1 VFNFSQPGG
10 FIVKTNLVRKLFLTA
25 AVFAPI
31 GYVQAQEVVPTTPR
45 ECVEELRA
53 YRMSEIF
60 ALGYFDAPYIP
71 KKEIEQ
77 KVSAR
82 AVDCE
87 KRFPVESVKGKQ
99 LDALAEVYALARHDD
114 QAQAIFAKR
123 LAEPGITIRE
133 KGQALNAAVKA
144 FNTPDYPD
152 RVPTA
157 EKYLTQLV
165 TLNFDEAGKDI
176 VDAHLDLANTMRLL
190 GKQDRQVDLSIK
202 GLTLAKKLVSLD
214 RGALAGDIIT
224 TYADMAEVYST
235 MPDAKAKLDAMASI
249 VNSPAMPDP
258 PMLKQ
263 GLTKAIMRGYQL
275 GKVAPGVY
283 ANNWFNRD
291 APANGTLTFTNSP
304 IPNVVQ
310 FTRFG

>member
-1 VFNFSQPGG
+1 
-10 FIVKTNLVRKLFLTA
+10 VKTNLVRNLFIGA
-25 AVFAPI
+25 FAFAPI
-31 GYVQAQEVVPTTPR
+31 GLVNAQEVVPTTPR

-87 KRFPVESVKGKQ
+87 KRFPTDQVKGKQ
-99 LDALAEVYALARHDD
+99 LDALAEIYALARHDD
-114 QAQAIFAKR
+114 QAQAIFTKR

-157 EKYLTQLV
+157 EKYLAQLNA
-165 TLNFDEAGKDI
+165 LPMAEAGKDI
-176 VDAHLDLANTMRLL
+176 VDAHLDLANTFRLL
-190 GKQDRQVDLSIK
+190 GQQDKQVALSVK
-202 GLTLAKKLVSLD
+202 GLTLAKQLVSLD
-214 RGALAGDIIT
+214 RGALQQDIIS

-235 MPDAKAKLDAMASI
+235 MPDAKAKLDAMAAI

-263 GLTKAIMRGYQL
+263 GLTKAISRGYQL

-291 APANGTLTFTNSP
+291 APPNGTLTFANSP